1 MTQGLL
7 EVVEKATELETLLHD
22 NLLRQQQELNQA
34 LGSADVESD
43 RYHPLQYV
51 LCALCLS
58 RMLLILCPTFCCT
71 NSRLGQHTGLAF
83 LGFRDNVCWSAGFYL
98 LCDS

>member
-7 EVVEKATELETLLHD
+7 EVVEKATELETLLND

-43 RYHPLQYV
+43 RYHPLHMNGVHV
-51 LCALCLS
+51 LFK
-58 RMLLILCPTFCCT
+58 ML
-71 NSRLGQHTGLAF
+71 
-83 LGFRDNVCWSAGFYL
+83 
-98 LCDS
+98 